1 MSLTEKMARIICE
14 DSSNHGECEK
24 CGFYGSKGCNS
35 MRAAKRLVDAG
46 VAQVVRCKD
55 CVHAKTPGNSTMTG
69 RVVTCGNYS
78 SRPVMRC
85 DDFCSYGERR
95 KEGEQ

>member
-1 MSLTEKMARIICE
+1 MRLTEKMARIICE

-46 VAQVVRCKD
+46 VAQVVRCRD
-55 CVHAKTPGNSTMTG
+55 CAYFYRDKEFNRAWCNYRTSRTETAVNGYCYHAIRKGN
-69 RVVTCGNYS
+69 
-78 SRPVMRC
+78 
-85 DDFCSYGERR
+85 
-95 KEGEQ
+95 K